1 MDTLRVKLP
10 KKSKVIETKQQIIDR
25 IEEVLAESEAYK
37 SKRKIDAIDAKI
49 ERLGKARRLL
59 ELEGLDND

>member
-10 KKSKVIETKQQIIDR
+10 KKSKVIETKQQIIDL

-59 ELEGLDND
+59 ELEDLDND